1 MQNELTTTEQQNG
14 TAVTAFAN
22 DNAFNGA
29 VKMAQMLCSSDI
41 VPATYRGKEKVGNC
55 VIALEMAQRIG
66 ASPLAVMQ
74 NLYVVQGKPAWSA
87 TFIIAGIN
95 SCGRF
100 SPLRFEL
107 SGEGDDWGCMAWAY
121 DKATGDRLEGPRISI
136 KMAKAEGWFSKN
148 GSKWLTMPELM
159 IRYRAAAFW
168 GRLYAPELMMGIQ
181 TREEV
186 EDTAP
191 AVHGLDGTEPTPEQS
206 DAAQALAAELSGAG
220 SPVIP
225 AVEAIADEQMVKIRE
240 LLTAAG
246 KIEDDLVMYFRTQT
260 GSDYHKL
267 SDLTKA
273 DGDEA
278 IKMLSKKTKAA

>member
-1 MQNELTTTEQQNG
+1 MNELATIEQQSG
-14 TAVTAFAN
+14 QSVTAFAN
-22 DNAFNGA
+22 NNAFNGA
-29 VKMAQMLCSSDI
+29 VKMAEMLCSSDI
-41 VPATYRGKEKVGNC
+41 VPATYRGPSKVGNC

-66 ASPLAVMQ
+66 SSPLAVMQ

-100 SPLRFEL
+100 SPLRFEM
-107 SGEGDDWGCMAWAY
+107 SGVGDDWGCMAWAY
-121 DKATGDRLEGPRISI
+121 DKATGDKLEGPRISI

-186 EDTAP
+186 EDTTTTS
-191 AVHGLDGTEPTPEQS
+191 GLDVEQTPEQ
-206 DAAQALAAELSGAG
+206 AAAAADLAAELSEAT
-220 SPVIP
+220 SPVMDG
-225 AVEAIADEQMVKIRE
+225 VELVSDGDVKE
-240 LLTAAG
+240 LSTLLNSA
-246 KIEDDLVMYFRTQT
+246 KKSSDDLIAY
-260 GSDYHKL
+260 YHMEL
-267 SDLTKA
+267 GREDINGLHDFTKA
-273 DGDEA
+273 DLVE
-278 IKMLSKKTKAA
+278 IKKMLNKKTKAA

>member
-1 MQNELTTTEQQNG
+1 MNELATIEQQSG
-14 TAVTAFAN
+14 QSVTAFAN
-22 DNAFNGA
+22 NNAFNGA
-29 VKMAQMLCSSDI
+29 VKMAEMLCSSDI
-41 VPATYRGKEKVGNC
+41 VPATYRGPSKVGNC

-66 ASPLAVMQ
+66 SSPLAVMQ

-100 SPLRFEL
+100 SPLRFEM
-107 SGEGDDWGCMAWAY
+107 SGVGDDWGCMAWAY
-121 DKATGDRLEGPRISI
+121 DKATGDKLEGPRISI

-186 EDTAP
+186 EDTTTTS
-191 AVHGLDGTEPTPEQS
+191 GLDVEQTPEQ
-206 DAAQALAAELSGAG
+206 AAAAADLAAELAEAT
-220 SPVIP
+220 SPVMDG
-225 AVEAIADEQMVKIRE
+225 VELVSDGDVKE
-240 LLTAAG
+240 LSTLLNSA
-246 KIEDDLVMYFRTQT
+246 KKSSDDLIAY
-260 GSDYHKL
+260 YHMEL
-267 SDLTKA
+267 GREDINGLHDFTKA
-273 DGDEA
+273 DLVE
-278 IKMLSKKTKAA
+278 IKKMLNKKTKAA

>member
-1 MQNELTTTEQQNG
+1 MNELATIEQQSG
-14 TAVTAFAN
+14 QSVTAFAN
-22 DNAFNGA
+22 NNAFNGA
-29 VKMAQMLCSSDI
+29 VKMAEMLCSSDI
-41 VPATYRGKEKVGNC
+41 VPATYRGPSKVGNC

-66 ASPLAVMQ
+66 SSPLAVMQ

-100 SPLRFEL
+100 SPLRFEM
-107 SGEGDDWGCMAWAY
+107 SGVGDDWGCMAWA
-121 DKATGDRLEGPRISI
+121 DVKATGDKLEGPRISI

-186 EDTAP
+186 EDTTTTS
-191 AVHGLDGTEPTPEQS
+191 GLDVEQTPEQ
-206 DAAQALAAELSGAG
+206 AAAAADLAAELSEAT
-220 SPVIP
+220 SPVMDG
-225 AVEAIADEQMVKIRE
+225 VELVSDGDVKE
-240 LLTAAG
+240 LSALLNSA
-246 KIEDDLVMYFRTQT
+246 KKSSDDLIAY
-260 GSDYHKL
+260 YHMEL
-267 SDLTKA
+267 GREDINGLHDFTKA
-273 DGDEA
+273 DLVE
-278 IKMLSKKTKAA
+278 IKKMLNKKTKAA